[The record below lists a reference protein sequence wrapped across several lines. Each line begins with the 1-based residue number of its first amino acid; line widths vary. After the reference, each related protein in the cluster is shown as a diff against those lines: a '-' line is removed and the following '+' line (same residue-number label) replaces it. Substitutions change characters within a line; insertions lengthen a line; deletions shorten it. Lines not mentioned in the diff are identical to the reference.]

1 MFMCKPEKNKK
12 QSIAVVIIFSLTA
25 VVFAMLSI
33 TMPSYKWVYQ
43 LLFVFVIV
51 YVITVLTRHT
61 MAQWIY
67 SVEAGSLIIVKQL
80 GTRTT
85 TVCTLE
91 LSESLLLINETAFK
105 EGKEKD
111 KYNGVIHKQF
121 NYCQNMCC
129 GCYCYVFKFQDKN
142 YMLKFEPNELFV
154 KMLNDE
160 IAAAKK
166 K

>member
-1 MFMCKPEKNKK
+1 MCKPEKNKK

-111 KYNGVIHKQF
+111 KDSGVIH
-121 NYCQNMCC
+121 
-129 GCYCYVFKFQDKN
+129 
-142 YMLKFEPNELFV
+142 
-154 KMLNDE
+154 
-160 IAAAKK
+160 
-166 K
+166 